1 LHQIIVYLTTFIEN
15 FSPNLKIKT
24 KFISILTAEVLTPQ
38 QSISP
43 IYQEHYLVRREIDLL
58 KSELCRL
65 FSRIDE
71 SESEEHFKNI
81 AADFLKVAFYK
92 ADYEVNTKNR
102 KDLVIHNGKSTK
114 DPVGVIIEA
123 KKPSNKAEMFSAE
136 KPNVKALH
144 ELILYYFDERE
155 EKNNI
160 EIKHLIITNL
170 YEWFVFD
177 ENEFDKIFYRN
188 TEIRKLYKSKKE
200 QGKDNP
206 FFYAELAKI
215 LSQIADSLR
224 VTYFNLKDY
233 QHAATLPAHDE
244 QDLVFEHLWKVLS
257 PAHLL
262 KLPLGNDANTL
273 NQPFYHEL
281 LHILGL
287 EEVIDYSQGG
297 RKLIKRIQKEN
308 QRSEGSFM
316 ENTLYMISLDKK
328 WQELPNLKEYGDT
341 PQEQL
346 EEIAISLCITWLNRI
361 LFLKLLEGQLITY
374 KINGQVIQEK
384 EQRRSANPVD
394 LSRVRFMNLA
404 QIKDFDE
411 LHELFFEVLAV
422 KKHERNKVVSEKFG
436 EIPYLNSSLF
446 EEIELEQKV
455 LKINQLKNRLE
466 IPLYEHTVL
475 KKNGKRLTGRKRALE
490 YLFEFLEAFDF
501 AKIEKNKIQEE
512 SKDLINSAVLGLVF
526 EQLNGYKEGSFFTPS
541 FITMYMCRETIR
553 KVVVQKFK
561 QASIG
566 FGGDSFEDLKMFL
579 SKDNYL
585 SEKLKLYNKIFNS
598 IKICDPAVGSGHFL
612 VSALN
617 ELIACKSELQI
628 IATPENQL
636 LGFLQIEVQND
647 ELRIKN
653 LQLNEEHEYRKP
665 PPNLSKKPY
674 YQVIQETIFHEKK
687 TLMENCLFGVD
698 INPNSVKICRLR
710 LWIELLKNAY
720 YQAAQTPKGFKY
732 EELETLPNIDINI
745 KVGNSLISRF
755 AIDDKYHK
763 LANGARQ
770 KLRLATQKYK
780 EQVIIYKNT
789 TDSQTKQNAEKEI
802 ANIKKLF
809 STVANPYDKDY
820 QLLKEKEAQLGE
832 MPLFFDRKEQ
842 EIWIENTRKLT
853 QEIEI
858 LRKKHEEKIQ
868 TVYGRAFEWR
878 FEFPEVLNEDGDFEG
893 FDFVV
898 GNPPYFTL
906 SLLTHLE
913 SLLSPQYQTYIKGG
927 DIYCLFYEKAVELVR
942 PNGLIAF
949 ITSKQWLNAAYGK
962 PLRKFLEEK
971 VNPLTLIDF
980 GQIKVFDRATVFVNI
995 LVYERKEPM
1004 QQLEACILPKSFN
1017 KKEDDI
1023 GWWFDKLKTKVH
1035 FSENTWK
1042 IGSDLQN
1049 QINQKMEQVGTPLK
1063 DWEGIQF
1070 YRGITTGLNE
1080 AFHIDEQT
1088 KEYLIS
1094 QDAKNEE
1101 IIKPLL
1107 RGRNIKKYAYKY
1119 ENLYMLFIPWHFPL
1133 HQPANIIGAS
1143 KEAEVLFQ
1151 KNYPAIYTYLERFKD
1166 ELISRNSSETNIRYE
1181 WYALQRYGSMYYEE
1195 FEKPKLVWLEISD
1208 RANYAYDEQGM
1219 YLTNSAYFLTS
1230 KQTDLKFLLAILN
1243 SKLVD
1248 FYFSQITA
1256 KIAGGRK
1263 RYTKQYVEQIP
1274 IPPLSAEE
1282 QAPFVALVE
1291 QILAKK
1297 QQGEDTSDLENEIDE
1312 KVFALYGLTEEE
1324 KYLVLN
1330 S

>member
-328 WQELPNLKEYGDT
+328 WQELPNLKDYGET

-361 LFLKLLEGQLITY
+361 LFLKLLEGQLINY
-374 KINGQVIQEK
+374 KINEQIAIEEGEK
-384 EQRRSANPVD
+384 RTANPMD

-617 ELIACKSELQI
+617 ELIACKSELQLI
-628 IATPENQL
+628 GTPENQL

-763 LANGARQ
+763 LANGTRQ

-898 GNPPYFTL
+898 GNPPYGRDYLSHLKKFFDELFETSEYKIDPFVFFIERGTHL
-906 SLLTHLE
+906 LYKEGWLSMIVPNTWFNTDTFSKLRYFLLSKTNIEFLTNLGRDVFPKANVDTCIISLNNFAPIKEVRITDASNEKEKDLRILNYKKLFYKSPIDWLENKNYIFDIHIDNKEKTVLNKVLSKSILLGDITEISQGLIPYNKREQSLLNPYVSTEALDATWKPFLDRGNCISKY
-913 SLLSPQYQTYIKGG
+913 SLNWNGFYVKFGNWLYTANQPK
-927 DIYCLFYEKAVELVR
+927 FYENEKILIQRHRNPTLKARIVATYDNKGYYYKDNLCGV
-942 PNGLIAF
+942 I
-949 ITSKQWLNAAYGK
+949 SKNKDYG
-962 PLRKFLEEK
+962 
-971 VNPLTLIDF
+971 
-980 GQIKVFDRATVFVNI
+980 
-995 LVYERKEPM
+995 
-1004 QQLEACILPKSFN
+1004 
-1017 KKEDDI
+1017 
-1023 GWWFDKLKTKVH
+1023 
-1035 FSENTWK
+1035 
-1042 IGSDLQN
+1042 
-1049 QINQKMEQVGTPLK
+1049 
-1063 DWEGIQF
+1063 
-1070 YRGITTGLNE
+1070 
-1080 AFHIDEQT
+1080 
-1088 KEYLIS
+1088 
-1094 QDAKNEE
+1094 
-1101 IIKPLL
+1101 
-1107 RGRNIKKYAYKY
+1107 
-1119 ENLYMLFIPWHFPL
+1119 
-1133 HQPANIIGAS
+1133 
-1143 KEAEVLFQ
+1143 
-1151 KNYPAIYTYLERFKD
+1151 
-1166 ELISRNSSETNIRYE
+1166 
-1181 WYALQRYGSMYYEE
+1181 
-1195 FEKPKLVWLEISD
+1195 
-1208 RANYAYDEQGM
+1208 
-1219 YLTNSAYFLTS
+1219 
-1230 KQTDLKFLLAILN
+1230 LKFILAILN
-1243 SKLVD
+1243 SRIAN
-1248 FYFSQITA
+1248 FYYKKNHTEVSLNPTYL
-1256 KIAGGRK
+1256 K
-1263 RYTKQYVEQIP
+1263 QIP

-1312 KVFALYGLTEEE
+1312 KIFALYGLTEEE

>member
-1 LHQIIVYLTTFIEN
+1 MTV
-15 FSPNLKIKT
+15 
-24 KFISILTAEVLTPQ
+24 EVLSPQ
-38 QSISP
+38 QSISE
-43 IYQEHYLVRREIDLL
+43 IYQAHYLVRREIDLL

-71 SESEEHFKNI
+71 NESEEHFKNI

-92 ADYEVNTKNR
+92 SDYEVNTKNR
-102 KDLVIHNGKSTK
+102 KDLVIHNGKSVK
-114 DPVGVIIEA
+114 DSVGVIIEA
-123 KKPSNKAEMFSAE
+123 KKPSNKAEMFSAG

-144 ELILYYFDERE
+144 ELILYYFEEIE
-155 EKNNI
+155 EKDNI

-170 YEWFVFD
+170 YEWFIFD
-177 ENEFDKIFYRN
+177 ENEFDRIFYRD
-188 TEIRKLYKSKKE
+188 TEIKKRYKSKKE
-200 QGKDNP
+200 QGRDNP

-215 LSQIADSLR
+215 LSQVDDKLK

-233 QHAATLPAHDE
+233 QQAAALPPDDE

-262 KLPLGNDANTL
+262 KLPLSNDANTL
-273 NQPFYHEL
+273 NQPFYNEL

-287 EEVIDYSQGG
+287 EEVVDKSQGG
-297 RKLIKRIQKEN
+297 KKLIKRIQKEN
-308 QRSEGSFM
+308 ERSEGSLM
-316 ENTLYMISLDKK
+316 ENVLYMISLDKK
-328 WQELPNLKEYGDT
+328 WQYLPNLSDYGDT

-361 LFLKLLEGQLITY
+361 LFLKLLEGQLLTY
-374 KINGQVIQEK
+374 KINEQVISEK
-384 EQRRSANPVD
+384 EQGKSTNPLD
-394 LSRVRFMNLA
+394 LSKVRFLHTA

-422 KKHERNKVVSEKFG
+422 KKHERNKVVNEKFG

-446 EEIELEQKV
+446 EEIELEEKI

-466 IPLYEHTVL
+466 MPLYAQTVL
-475 KKNGKRLTGRKRALE
+475 KKNGKRLTGKKRALE
-490 YLFEFLEAFDF
+490 YLFEFLGAFDF
-501 AKIEKNKIQEE
+501 AKTEKNKIQEE

-561 QASIG
+561 RANIG
-566 FGGDSFEDLKMFL
+566 FEGDSFEDLKMYL
-579 SKDNYL
+579 SKDNYK
-585 SEKLKLYNKIFNS
+585 SDRLKLYNQVFNS

-612 VSALN
+612 VSTLN

-628 IATPENQL
+628 IASPENML
-636 LGFLQIEVQND
+636 LGFLQIEIQND

-653 LQLNEEHEYRKP
+653 LQLNEEHAYRKP
-665 PPNLSKKPY
+665 PQNFAQKPY
-674 YQVIQETIFHEKK
+674 YQVIQETLFHEKK
-687 TLMENCLFGVD
+687 TLIENCLFGVD

-720 YQAAQTPKGFKY
+720 YQAEPTAKGFRY
-732 EELETLPNIDINI
+732 IELETLPNIDINI

-755 AIDDKYHK
+755 TLDDKYQK

-789 TDSQTKQNAEKEI
+789 TDPQAKQNAEKEI

-809 STVANPYDKDY
+809 STTANPYDKDY

-842 EIWIENTRKLT
+842 ETWIENTQKLT
-853 QEIEI
+853 REVET
-858 LRKKHEEKIQ
+858 LRKKHEEKLQ

-906 SLLTHLE
+906 SLLGHLE
-913 SLLSPQYQTYIKGG
+913 AVLGSQYQTYIKGG
-927 DIYCLFYEKAVELVR
+927 DIYCLFYEKATELVK
-942 PNGLIAF
+942 PEGLIAF
-949 ITSKQWLNAAYGK
+949 ITSKQWLYAAYGK

-971 VNPLTLIDF
+971 VNPLVLVDF
-980 GQIKVFDRATVFVNI
+980 GQIKVFDRATVFVSI
-995 LVYERKEPM
+995 LVYERKDPKN
-1004 QQLEACILPKSFN
+1004 QLEACILPKSFS

-1023 GWWFDKLKTKVH
+1023 GFLFNNLKTKVH

-1049 QINQKMEQVGTPLK
+1049 QINQKIEQKGIMLK
-1063 DWEGIQF
+1063 DWVDVQF
-1070 YRGITTGLNE
+1070 FRGITTGLNQ
-1080 AFHIDEQT
+1080 AFHIDEET
-1088 KEYLIS
+1088 KEYLIT
-1094 QDAKNEE
+1094 QDPNNEE

-1107 RGRNIKKYAYKY
+1107 RGRNIKRYAYKY
-1119 ENLYMLFIPWHFPL
+1119 ENSYMLFIPWHFPL
-1133 HQPANIIGAS
+1133 HQSTKIIGVS
-1143 KEAEVLFQ
+1143 EEAERLFRRD
-1151 KNYPAIYTYLERFKD
+1151 YPAVYAHLEKFKS
-1166 ELISRNSSETNIRYE
+1166 ELINRNISETNVRYE
-1181 WYALQRYGSMYYEE
+1181 WYALQRYGSMYHEE

-1230 KQTDLKFLLAILN
+1230 KETDLKYLLAMLN
-1243 SKLVD
+1243 SKLID
-1248 FYFSQITA
+1248 FYFSQLTA

-1274 IPPLSAEE
+1274 IPQLPTSE
-1282 QAPFVALVE
+1282 QAPLVALVE

-1297 QQGEDTSDLENEIDE
+1297 KQGQDTSELEREIDE
-1312 KVFALYGLTEEE
+1312 RVFELYGLSEEE
-1324 KYLVLN
+1324 KKLVSN